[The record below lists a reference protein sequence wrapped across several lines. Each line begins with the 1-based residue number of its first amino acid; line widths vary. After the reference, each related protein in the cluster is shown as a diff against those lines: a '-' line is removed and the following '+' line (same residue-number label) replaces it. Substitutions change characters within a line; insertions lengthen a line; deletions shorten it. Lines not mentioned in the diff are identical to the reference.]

1 MVTEE
6 KKRQKFCPLYVT
18 FCVLSPLKG
27 NNIVPPTVCEE
38 VQEPWTTVGSAT
50 LLQRAVQTGAVTAR
64 MEGRPIPAQ
73 QELFFKSSRNPGE
86 ELIMQE
92 EDTSFCVS
100 AHRRLTD
107 PVLSL
112 TQPIK

>member
-1 MVTEE
+1 MVTEK
-6 KKRQKFCPLYVT
+6 KKRQKFCPFYVT
-18 FCVLSPLKG
+18 FCVFSPLKG

-38 VQEPWTTVGSAT
+38 VQEPWTTVESVT
-50 LLQRAVQTGAVTAR
+50 LLQRAVQTRAVSAR

-86 ELIMQE
+86 ELVML
-92 EDTSFCVS
+92 EDTYFCVS
-100 AHRRLTD
+100 AHRTLTD

-112 TQPIK
+112 TQRIK